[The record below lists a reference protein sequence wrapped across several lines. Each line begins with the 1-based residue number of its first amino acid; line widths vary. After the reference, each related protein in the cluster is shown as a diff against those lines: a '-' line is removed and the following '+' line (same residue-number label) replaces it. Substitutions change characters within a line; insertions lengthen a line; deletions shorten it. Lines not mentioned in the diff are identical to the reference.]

1 LVRNYLAFGTPL
13 PTSVLQHAWLS
24 EQLDIFNY
32 WSPPTWQTWLA
43 QDWQSLLDLR
53 GQALMH
59 NGLLLLRSTFAWG
72 LLALPGLWLLRR
84 EWTFFPA
91 LVYGLVLFFG
101 LALVF
106 PVSSMA
112 GTLERSLGAVMP
124 FLALAAMYAV
134 QQTIKPFSHHRKLA
148 LVLSAAIVVALLAT
162 AGILVHRN
170 LAVVADRQKA
180 EKAQFEAVANWLAR
194 NANSGDVVMTPQT
207 YSLNYASGHPTIAL
221 PGNESPDAAWEAAQR
236 YRARYLVITEPF
248 GLYPQ
253 MVQAQ
258 TDRRFRL
265 VAELETAQIY
275 EIEGRQP

>member
-1 LVRNYLAFGTPL
+1 
-13 PTSVLQHAWLS
+13 
-24 EQLDIFNY
+24 LDIFNY

-91 LVYGLVLFFG
+91 LVHGLVLFFG

-134 QQTIKPFSHHRKLA
+134 QQTIKPFSHHRKLT

-170 LAVVADRQKA
+170 LAVVAERQKA